1 MSKNLNTYRTQ
12 KSKKS
17 KKEKIKNLKK
27 LILNINFKN
36 KTVKQLILVS
46 FSTCFTSSIYLL
58 TSKILDNYFSDVTAN
73 GLGLILDKTLDF
85 FFQSK
90 IFLKQINLKR
100 YDLIIK
106 FIISKVITTS
116 VSQLLFVIYIK
127 YLKQYKKFELDNT
140 IVRIII
146 STSVFFFLVF
156 PLSKYF
162 VFT

>member
-17 KKEKIKNLKK
+17 KKGQIKNLKK
-27 LILNINFKN
+27 LISNINLKN

-46 FSTCFTSSIYLL
+46 LSTCFSSSIYLL
-58 TSKILDNYFSDVTAN
+58 TSKILENYFSDITAN

-85 FFQSK
+85 LFQSK
-90 IFLKQINLKR
+90 IFLKHINLER

-106 FIISKVITTS
+106 FFIAKVITTLA
-116 VSQLLFVIYIK
+116 SQLLFVIYIK
-127 YLKQYKKFELDNT
+127 YFREYKKFDLDNT
-140 IVRIII
+140 IVRAIIA
-146 STSVFFFLVF
+146 SFVFFFISF
-156 PLSKYF
+156 PLSKNF

>member
-17 KKEKIKNLKK
+17 KKGQIKNLKK
-27 LILNINFKN
+27 LISNINLKN

-46 FSTCFTSSIYLL
+46 LSTCFSSSIYLL

-85 FFQSK
+85 LFQSK
-90 IFLKQINLKR
+90 IFLKHINLER

-106 FIISKVITTS
+106 FFIAKVITTLA
-116 VSQLLFVIYIK
+116 SQLLFVIYIK
-127 YLKQYKKFELDNT
+127 YFREYKKFDLDNT
-140 IVRIII
+140 IIRAIIA
-146 STSVFFFLVF
+146 SFVFFFISF
-156 PLSKYF
+156 PLSKNF

>member
-17 KKEKIKNLKK
+17 KKGQIKNLKK
-27 LILNINFKN
+27 LISNINLKN

-46 FSTCFTSSIYLL
+46 LSTCFSSSIYLL

-85 FFQSK
+85 LFQSK
-90 IFLKQINLKR
+90 IFLKHINLER

-106 FIISKVITTS
+106 FFIAKVITTLA
-116 VSQLLFVIYIK
+116 SQLLFVIYIK
-127 YLKQYKKFELDNT
+127 YFREYKKFDLDNT
-140 IVRIII
+140 IVRAIIA
-146 STSVFFFLVF
+146 SFVFFFISF
-156 PLSKYF
+156 PLSKNF

>member
-17 KKEKIKNLKK
+17 KEGQIKNLRK
-27 LILNINFKN
+27 LISNINLKN

-46 FSTCFTSSIYLL
+46 LSTCFSSSIYLL

-85 FFQSK
+85 LFQSK

-106 FIISKVITTS
+106 FIISKVITTA
-116 VSQLLFVIYIK
+116 VSQLLFIIYIK
-127 YLKQYKKFELDNT
+127 YLKQFKKFELDNT